1 MQHLNRAHHPSEGSG
16 TVASRVISLPDEDG
30 VDLVMGEVSHIGE
43 AVYDVGCGLYDHSG
57 AKSLSRGVADKILLD
72 DDGVAVHRGLAVSV
86 WLHISCGFPD
96 CVVEYTHLSPPSSAW
111 WASSG

>member
-1 MQHLNRAHHPSEGSG
+1 
-16 TVASRVISLPDEDG
+16 
-30 VDLVMGEVSHIGE
+30 MGEVSHIGE
-43 AVYDVGCGLYDHSG
+43 AVYDVGGGLDDHSG
-57 AKSLSRGVADKILLD
+57 AESLGWGIADKILLD
-72 DDGVAVHRGLAVSV
+72 YDGVSVHRGLAVSV